1 MASAC
6 GSQEAIKHDTYQL
19 QNEHIN
25 ERASR
30 RGQRN
35 PRVNGYLQTSKKGI
49 ESKIFMLHI
58 KLVNVL
64 QDKKKIIPLDV
75 SCLLDKNPQIS
86 M

>member
-1 MASAC
+1 
-6 GSQEAIKHDTYQL
+6 
-19 QNEHIN
+19 
-25 ERASR
+25 
-30 RGQRN
+30 
-35 PRVNGYLQTSKKGI
+35 
-49 ESKIFMLHI
+49 MLHI